1 MRLIIT
7 INGAKYVDQAF
18 KDYLSTIWSTFNK
31 TIPNDKNIFF
41 LKNTTIP
48 KIISD
53 YSGTNISR
61 VIKKEKANYCIIKK
75 FDINPFPIFYDSV
88 NNCMTEVDT
97 GDVMYSTNNLYPE
110 DYQTLEQILDF
121 FSRGQVVEYVNQ
133 DSLNDSLNNG
143 FIIDKENYTTIK
155 SLMDSGAPDNL
166 QIAASML
173 INSDL
178 DKNLDWILYIY
189 HKEGNKL
196 LFYDTKNIIKNY
208 YSSKNINLHNLLN
221 ANLDAIINIVT
232 VQDVL
237 DCIVQ
242 KMRADFSKHINVNY
256 FSSYFGTEKF
266 VLTDFHIKLK

>member
-7 INGAKYVDQAF
+7 TNGAKYVDQAF

>member
-7 INGAKYVDQAF
+7 TNGAKYIDQTF
-18 KDYLSTIWSTFNK
+18 KDYLATIWSTFNK
-31 TIPNDKNIFF
+31 TIPNDNNIFF

-75 FDINPFPIFYDSV
+75 FDINLYPMFYDSV

-97 GDVMYSTNNLYPE
+97 GDVIYATSNLYPE

-133 DSLNDSLNNG
+133 DALNDTLNNG

-155 SLMDSGAPDNL
+155 SLVDSNGDDNL

-173 INSDL
+173 INSNL

-189 HKEGNKL
+189 HKNGSKL
-196 LFYDTKNIIKNY
+196 FNYDNKNIIKNY
-208 YSSKNINLHNLLN
+208 YVSKGISLNNLLSG
-221 ANLDAIINIVT
+221 NLDVIIDEIGN
-232 VQDVL
+232 QDVI

-242 KMRADFSKHINVNY
+242 KMRADFYNHININY
-256 FSSYFGTEKF
+256 FSTYFGTKKF

>member
-7 INGAKYVDQAF
+7 TNGAKYIDQAF
-18 KDYLSTIWSTFNK
+18 KDYLATIWSTFNK

-75 FDINPFPIFYDSV
+75 FYINPFPIFYDSV

-97 GDVMYSTNNLYPE
+97 GDVIHNTSNLYPE
-110 DYQTLEQILDF
+110 DHQTLEQILDF

-133 DSLNDSLNNG
+133 DALNDTLNNG

-155 SLMDSGAPDNL
+155 SLVDSNGNDNL

-173 INSDL
+173 INSNL

-189 HKEGNKL
+189 HKNGSKL
-196 LFYDTKNIIKNY
+196 FNYDSKNIIKNY
-208 YSSKNINLHNLLN
+208 YVSKGISLNNLLGG
-221 ANLDAIINIVT
+221 NLDVIIDEVGD
-232 VQDVL
+232 QDVI

-242 KMRADFSKHINVNY
+242 KMRADFYNHININY
-256 FSSYFGTEKF
+256 FNSYFGTQKF

>member
-1 MRLIIT
+1 
-7 INGAKYVDQAF
+7 
-18 KDYLSTIWSTFNK
+18 
-31 TIPNDKNIFF
+31 
-41 LKNTTIP
+41 
-48 KIISD
+48 
-53 YSGTNISR
+53 
-61 VIKKEKANYCIIKK
+61 
-75 FDINPFPIFYDSV
+75 
-88 NNCMTEVDT
+88 
-97 GDVMYSTNNLYPE
+97 
-110 DYQTLEQILDF
+110 
-121 FSRGQVVEYVNQ
+121 
-133 DSLNDSLNNG
+133 
-143 FIIDKENYTTIK
+143 
-155 SLMDSGAPDNL
+155 MDSGAPDNL

>member
-7 INGAKYVDQAF
+7 TNGAKYVDQAF

-75 FDINPFPIFYDSV
+75 FDINLYPIFYDSV

>member
-7 INGAKYVDQAF
+7 TNGAKYVDQAF

-75 FDINPFPIFYDSV
+75 FDINHFPIFYDSV